1 MLPCPLFKP
10 IIADTALLGIPY
22 QSFHGYH
29 PYWYLRT
36 IAGPVRIALATVMAH
51 SKHLTTEEPLPWL
64 DQFGLAALLAGS
76 LLVLITFFTSYSHV
90 DIPSPEN
97 IALNQEIGIPL
108 LLAALAALVG
118 VDEVFSEGV
127 VKLVSNNRCADQR
140 DRIEARIRAAED
152 RECTARRALI
162 QARLAAAQ
170 RRFLLADSPRNR
182 LQLSETL
189 ALLLE
194 DLASSTGLPLVLRQ
208 I

>member
-1 MLPCPLFKP
+1 LLPCPLFKP
-10 IIADTALLGIPY
+10 IIADIALLGIPY

-118 VDEVFSEGV
+118 E
-127 VKLVSNNRCADQR
+127 VKLASNARCADQR

-152 RECTARRALI
+152 RECTARRARI

-208 I
+208 S